1 MCEKLTN
8 DKSHAAVQRAL
19 QVKNASCLGG
29 QSPLLCKDRAS
40 AMAHR
45 AVWKVACP
53 TRLLYIVQTMQYE
66 HQNGRPAP
74 EDAEFK
80 TAAVEVLL
88 NGLSPLIDKTT
99 LSKVLSRYGQVNS
112 IALLPSGVFNSA
124 VVTYASKR
132 QAAKAVYGVNRS
144 SVGIVSQIGEVSAG
158 RLVTGHESEKAL
170 GV

>member
-1 MCEKLTN
+1 M
-8 DKSHAAVQRAL
+8 R
-19 QVKNASCLGG
+19 
-29 QSPLLCKDRAS
+29 
-40 AMAHR
+40 
-45 AVWKVACP
+45 
-53 TRLLYIVQTMQYE
+53 YE

-158 RLVTGHESEKAL
+158 RPFQNGART
-170 GV
+170 